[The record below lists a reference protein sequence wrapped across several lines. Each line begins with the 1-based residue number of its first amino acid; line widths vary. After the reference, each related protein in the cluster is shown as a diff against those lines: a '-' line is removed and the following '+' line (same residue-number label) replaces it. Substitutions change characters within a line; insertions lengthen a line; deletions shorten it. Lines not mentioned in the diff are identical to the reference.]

1 MLCLMSHIHEYLLVN
16 ANEEHMKQVN
26 VFINT
31 LFHVIPDDD
40 INDTIDMF

>member
-1 MLCLMSHIHEYLLVN
+1 MSHIHEYLLVN

-26 VFINT
+26 VFKT
-31 LFHVIPDDD
+31 TFFHVIYDDD